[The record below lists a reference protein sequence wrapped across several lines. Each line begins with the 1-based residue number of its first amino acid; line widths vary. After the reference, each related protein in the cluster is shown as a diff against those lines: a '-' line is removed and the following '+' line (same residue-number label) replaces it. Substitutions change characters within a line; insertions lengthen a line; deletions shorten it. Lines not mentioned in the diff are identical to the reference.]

1 MRRCGCRQP
10 SWRYAEQAQ
19 INSASF
25 LLLEPRC
32 FSWSRSVRSFA
43 LDVHDLLTC
52 PPLLIPRR
60 PSVCSS
66 GCEAGIPIV
75 FFLGLHGPDR
85 ARHLV
90 CQGHGDR
97 VPQGGVEPICSV
109 LPIAPSTYYS
119 HPAKRADPARQSDR
133 ARRDD
138 ALRPEILR
146 VFEENYRV
154 YGCLLYTS
162 DAADE

>member
-1 MRRCGCRQP
+1 MDAPVHARANSCRRACDRCGHVSGLSIRRCGCRRP

-25 LLLEPRC
+25 SLLEPRC

-60 PSVCSS
+60 PSACSS
-66 GCEAGIPIV
+66 GCETGIPIV
-75 FFLGLHGPDR
+75 FSLGLHGPDR

-90 CQGHGDR
+90 CQGYGDQHQR
-97 VPQGGVEPICSV
+97 LAVHHAAEP
-109 LPIAPSTYYS
+109 
-119 HPAKRADPARQSDR
+119 R
-133 ARRDD
+133 ARPC
-138 ALRPEILR
+138 AAAGRPSYHR
-146 VFEENYRV
+146 H
-154 YGCLLYTS
+154 GS
-162 DAADE
+162 DY